1 MKKLTQS
8 LVLALAISIS
18 IYAQSND
25 GSKAISMGAASIIMA
40 SPVLSLE
47 GKPLEASAALGAGG
61 SYVVGGLVVASVELV
76 TLTLKNVATGSQ
88 YVVKASGKAVQGA
101 SVSVGTS
108 VRVVAESTG
117 YAVIASGKLLAFIPN
132 AIGQALLHQSEVK

>member
-1 MKKLTQS
+1 MKKLTQ
-8 LVLALAISIS
+8 LLMLALAISTS
-18 IYAQSND
+18 AYAQSND
-25 GSKAISMGAASIIMA
+25 GSKAISMGAASIVA

-47 GKPLEASAALGAGG
+47 GRPLEASAALGVGG
-61 SYVVGGLVVASVELV
+61 SFVVGGLVVASVELV

-88 YVVKASGKAVQGA
+88 YVIKASGKAVQGA
-101 SVSVGTS
+101 SVAVGTS

-132 AIGQALLHQSEVK
+132 ALGEALLHHSEVK

>member
-1 MKKLTQS
+1 MKKLTQ
-8 LVLALAISIS
+8 LLMLALAISTS
-18 IYAQSND
+18 AYAQSND
-25 GSKAISMGAASIIMA
+25 GSKAISMGAASIVA

-47 GKPLEASAALGAGG
+47 GRPLEASAALGVGG
-61 SYVVGGLVVASVELV
+61 SFVVGGLVVASVELV

-88 YVVKASGKAVQGA
+88 YVIKASGKAVQGA
-101 SVSVGTS
+101 SVAVGTS

-132 AIGQALLHQSEVK
+132 AIGEALLHHSEVK